1 MLINVKSSLSA
12 ERATCRMITRSMAQI
27 TRVEVIKNLRVFLN
41 SKLRFSAHIDRTIS
55 KCHSMLRLIKRF
67 ARQFKDPL
75 VHRRLYCTLV
85 RPLLDDVAPVW
96 SRCHQVHINRIKV
109 IQKKFLLSF
118 FDRQRLLR
126 SYALQPY
133 KLHLA
138 GCNLDTIVSGYNAA
152 CVILVYGNLMGR
164 TRYPGI
170 RGKIQL
176 NPKHRDRRSKY
187 LAEIFHRTDYGRNE
201 PINKCITN
209 HQFSSPSST
218 LQTLKLHPVM

>member
-1 MLINVKSSLSA
+1 MTLYDYSLDC
-12 ERATCRMITRSMAQI
+12 TDLQ
-27 TRVEVIKNLRVFLN
+27 RVEAVNDLGVFLD
-41 SKLRFSAHIDRTIS
+41 SKMRIIGHIDRTIS
-55 KCHSMLRLIKRF
+55 KYHSMLRLIKRF
-67 ARQFKDPL
+67 TREFGDPL
-75 VHRRLYCTLV
+75 VHRRLYCALV
-85 RPLLDDVAPVW
+85 RLLLDYAGPVW
-96 SRCHQVHINRIKV
+96 SPYHQMHIIRIQGT
-109 IQKKFLLSF
+109 QKKFLLSF
-118 FDRQRLLR
+118 FGRHRLPR

-164 TRYPGI
+164 ARYPGI

-176 NPKHRDRRSKY
+176 NPNHRDQRSKY
-187 LAEIFHRTDYGRNE
+187 LAKILHRTDYGRNE